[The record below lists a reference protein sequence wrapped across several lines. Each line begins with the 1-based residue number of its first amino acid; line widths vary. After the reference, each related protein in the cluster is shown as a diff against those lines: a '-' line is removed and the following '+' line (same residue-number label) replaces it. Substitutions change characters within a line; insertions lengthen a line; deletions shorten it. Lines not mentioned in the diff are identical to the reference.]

1 MVEGKF
7 ISGQEDLS
15 EILRIRE
22 EVFGKEQAVQN
33 RTDMP
38 DDKCMH
44 VIGYDQGRPAAAGSI
59 YYDGWE
65 CVIHSVAVREGCRGQ
80 GLGDFVVRM
89 LIDRAFMAN
98 VLEMSVEVPVQLKGF
113 FEKIGFHQEENN
125 GDPGKGTYIK
135 MKLGKTELHKCCDCH
150 E

>member
-44 VIGYDQGRPAAAGSI
+44 VIGYDQGRAVSEILRENGFENVTVIRDLAGL
-59 YYDGWE
+59 DR
-65 CVIHSVAVREGCRGQ
+65 VVAGRR
-80 GLGDFVVRM
+80 
-89 LIDRAFMAN
+89 
-98 VLEMSVEVPVQLKGF
+98 K
-113 FEKIGFHQEENN
+113 
-125 GDPGKGTYIK
+125 
-135 MKLGKTELHKCCDCH
+135 
-150 E
+150 